1 VPCPADFQRTFSSFY
16 FSSLSA
22 FARKGG
28 GFSMSSIVFNSKRR
42 GFTLVELLVVIAIIA
57 TLIGLLL
64 PAVQSAREAANRS
77 SCSNKMKQLSLATQM
92 YGSARRD
99 TFPAANDR
107 IYANG
112 AGVAGKIGASAPSGY
127 SWIVMT
133 LPYAEETALYDRIKT
148 ASSGTGGSFSIL
160 PMALTSGTFFS
171 NIQLPS
177 TICPS
182 WGGDAIL
189 AANNN
194 LGATC
199 YKANAGRGVCPGTT
213 SPWPTS
219 TAATV
224 GPWPTEDG
232 YIPLCPPS
240 GTANQ
245 AKTYG
250 GRSLVGGDGTS
261 KTILHWETKEGG
273 NVKPATT
280 GTTTRTY
287 NCAWPLGFQSWLVAT
302 GSAST
307 VIGTDL
313 SNPYGG
319 SNHGLNVSP
328 FGTVISGSTSATPSV
343 PMAWGPSSDHAGGL
357 IMVSMGDGSVR
368 SLAADVNAAVA
379 MAMATV
385 SGGENVASE

>member
-1 VPCPADFQRTFSSFY
+1 
-16 FSSLSA
+16 
-22 FARKGG
+22 
-28 GFSMSSIVFNSKRR
+28 MSSIVFNSKRR

-77 SCSNKMKQLSLATQM
+77 SCSNKMKQLGLATHM

-107 IYANG
+107 VYANG
-112 AGVAGKIGASAPSGY
+112 TGVAGKIGTSAQSGY

-148 ASSGTGGSFSIL
+148 AATGAAGSFSIL
-160 PMALTSGTFFS
+160 PMALSSGTFFS
-171 NIQLPS
+171 NIQLPG

-182 WGGDAIL
+182 WGGDAIMGS
-189 AANNN
+189 NNN

-219 TAATV
+219 TAATA

-240 GTANQ
+240 GTANS

-261 KTILHWETKEGG
+261 KTILHWESKEGG
-273 NVKPATT
+273 NPKPLTT
-280 GTTTRTY
+280 GTPPARTY
-287 NCAWPLGFQSWLVAT
+287 NCAWALGFQSWLVAS

-313 SNPYGG
+313 SNPYSG
-319 SNHGLNVSP
+319 SNHGLNVYP
-328 FGTVISGSTSATPSV
+328 FSTSIVTGSTSAAG
-343 PMAWGPSSDHAGGL
+343 PMNWGGSSDHAGGL
-357 IMVSMGDGSVR
+357 VMVSMGDGSVK
-368 SLAADVNAAVA
+368 SLAADASAAVV

-385 SGGENVASE
+385 SGGENVRDE

>member
-1 VPCPADFQRTFSSFY
+1 
-16 FSSLSA
+16 
-22 FARKGG
+22 
-28 GFSMSSIVFNSKRR
+28 MSSIVFNSKRR

-77 SCSNKMKQLSLATQM
+77 SCSNKMKQLGLATHM

-107 IYANG
+107 VYLNG
-112 AGVAGKIGASAPSGY
+112 TGVAGKIGASAQSGY

-148 ASSGTGGSFSIL
+148 AATGMGGSFSLL
-160 PMALTSGTFFS
+160 PMALSSGTFFS
-171 NIQLPS
+171 NIQIAGL
-177 TICPS
+177 ICPS

-189 AANNN
+189 TSIGNM
-194 LGATC
+194 GATC
-199 YKANAGRGVCPGTT
+199 YKANAGRGVCAGTQ

-219 TAATV
+219 TVTTA
-224 GPWPTEDG
+224 GLWPTEDG

-240 GTANQ
+240 GTANT

-250 GRSLVGGDGTS
+250 GRSLMASDGTS
-261 KTILHWETKEGG
+261 KTILHWESKEGG

-280 GTTTRTY
+280 GVTPTRTF

-302 GSAST
+302 GSASA

-313 SNPYGG
+313 SNPYG
-319 SNHGLNVSP
+319 SSQHGLNVSP
-328 FGTVISGSTSATPSV
+328 FGTVISGSTSATPTV

-357 IMVSMGDGSVR
+357 IMVSMGDGSVK
-368 SLAADVNAAVA
+368 SLAADISGGIV
-379 MAMATV
+379 MAMATAN
-385 SGGENVASE
+385 GGENVASE